1 MHGNAVDQDKLDALE
16 EDPLN
21 PTTPTPAGPRVI
33 ERLVEP
39 LVQKR
44 RGRVV
49 KPNILKLKFRADFK
63 RDFWETL
70 KPIKLT
76 GVIFF

>member
-1 MHGNAVDQDKLDALE
+1 MHGNAVDQDKLDAFE
-16 EDPLN
+16 EDPFN
-21 PTTPTPAGPRVI
+21 PTPAPAGPSVV

-49 KPNILKLKFRADFK
+49 KSNVLKLKFR
-63 RDFWETL
+63 T
-70 KPIKLT
+70 
-76 GVIFF
+76 